1 MHSAGS
7 GATARSHRSPLV
19 ILALGLGAN
28 TALFSVTNAVLL
40 RPLPFPAPDRLVV
53 LRLFDP
59 EFQGPYPSFPVN
71 AAHIAV
77 WRERC
82 ASCEDLAAINAITT
96 TLTGRGEAE
105 QLDGASVSAS
115 FFELLGISP
124 ILGRSFRPGEDR
136 VGQNAVAI
144 ISHALWMRRFGG
156 DPTAIGQRIQLD
168 RELVEIVGIL
178 PAGRAN
184 PWPAAAGRSRAASAG
199 HRCVPADG
207 AVARGVAVAW
217 GSQLRR
223 HRPCASGRQSRRRCG
238 RNWTRSR

>member
-1 MHSAGS
+1 MPAIRY
-7 GATARSHRSPLV
+7 AFRRLWRDRSVTSIAVV

-96 TLTGRGEAE
+96 TLTGKGEAE
-105 QLDGASVSAS
+105 QLDGASVSAG
-115 FFELLGISP
+115 FLELLGISP
-124 ILGRSFRPGEDR
+124 LLGRSFRPGEDR

-144 ISHALWMRRFGG
+144 H
-156 DPTAIGQRIQLD
+156 Q
-168 RELVEIVGIL
+168 
-178 PAGRAN
+178 
-184 PWPAAAGRSRAASAG
+184 
-199 HRCVPADG
+199 
-207 AVARGVAVAW
+207 
-217 GSQLRR
+217 
-223 HRPCASGRQSRRRCG
+223 
-238 RNWTRSR
+238 

>member
-1 MHSAGS
+1 MPSAGF
-7 GATARSHRSPLV
+7 GAIVRSPSVALV

-96 TLTGRGEAE
+96 TLTGGGEAE

-115 FFELLGISP
+115 FFELLGITP
-124 ILGRSFRPGEDR
+124 VFGRGFRAGR
-136 VGQNAVAI
+136 
-144 ISHALWMRRFGG
+144 
-156 DPTAIGQRIQLD
+156 GQRGAERRHGHQPCALD
-168 RELVEIVGIL
+168 AAVRRQSVRDRADC
-178 PAGRAN
+178 PARRRARRDRRD
-184 PWPAAAGRSRAASAG
+184 PAAQGHQSLARSNWATSSAF
-199 HRCVPADG
+199 
-207 AVARGVAVAW
+207 
-217 GSQLRR
+217 RR
-223 HRPCASGRQSRRRCG
+223 PSMCSGRWRRRQRRCG
-238 RNWTRSR
+238 RRGI